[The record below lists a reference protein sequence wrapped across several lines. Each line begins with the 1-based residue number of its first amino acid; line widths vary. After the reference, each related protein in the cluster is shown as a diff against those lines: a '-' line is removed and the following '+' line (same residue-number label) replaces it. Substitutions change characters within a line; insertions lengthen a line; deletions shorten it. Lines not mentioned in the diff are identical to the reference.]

1 MGSTLNSMKS
11 GFSLNAN
18 TPSPKDL
25 NFSKL
30 YAASLKNIM
39 IYFINV
45 IEYSKIKFTPAQL
58 ADTNHPLNLTAS
70 RNIFNNV
77 LVKYYS
83 QGQTENLITM
93 KDITRFKA
101 SDYEDFPECFYLDDW
116 KVTFFNSD
124 MIKKILK
131 K

>member
-1 MGSTLNSMKS
+1 M
-11 GFSLNAN
+11 NAN

-30 YAASLKNIM
+30 YAQSLKNIM

-45 IEYSKIKFTPAQL
+45 IEYSKIKFTPSQL
-58 ADTNHPLNLTAS
+58 ETNVHLTAS

-83 QGQTENLITM
+83 
-93 KDITRFKA
+93 
-101 SDYEDFPECFYLDDW
+101 
-116 KVTFFNSD
+116 
-124 MIKKILK
+124 
-131 K
+131 